1 MHSTINISQR
11 FTKTVFKKLILFTA
25 LASSTLL
32 AKNINYDFEKTDL
45 SKWNTY
51 GKWEIT
57 TDNKEHCLSMLQRSA
72 GRFNLCYTKDANFTD
87 GNISV
92 EFKANR
98 GRIDQGGGVMWRVQ
112 DNDNYYVARFNP
124 LEDNF
129 RFYIVHDGIRSELAS
144 VDIKLSSGWH
154 TMKIEQKG
162 DIFKGYIDN
171 KQELEDKNAQLKKA
185 GGVGVWTK
193 ADAQTSFDNLKIE
206 TSR

>member
-1 MHSTINISQR
+1 M
-11 FTKTVFKKLILFTA
+11 FKKIILATT
-25 LASSTLL
+25 LASSALL
-32 AKNINYDFEKTDL
+32 AENIHYDFEKTDL
-45 SKWNTY
+45 NKWHTY

-57 TDNKEHCLSMLQRSA
+57 ADGKEHRASMIERSA
-72 GRFNLCYTKDANFTD
+72 GGFNLCYTKDVHFRDGDITVAFRAN
-87 GNISV
+87 
-92 EFKANR
+92 A

-144 VDIKLSSGWH
+144 ADVKLSSGWH

-162 DIFKGYIDN
+162 DTFEGYIDG
-171 KQELEDKNAQLKKA
+171 KQYLEHKDAHLKKA

-193 ADAQTSFDNLKIE
+193 ADAQTSFDDLKID
-206 TSR
+206 TTK